1 MGFVTKVENST
12 ATRQTFQP
20 WAQIVFPWNKFL
32 FFPKKATLKIFP
44 IFSKKIIPFF
54 STPTSKPFPNK
65 NSYILAHFLTP
76 TWNFC
81 FWKTSLLVEN
91 FYGCGKFTFLNAER
105 IIGLIILKTNT
116 SVETIHRAET
126 CLFLWS
132 MKSILCS
139 LEDLSIT
146 FNVWQQHIVS
156 FPPPWDEGE
165 MIFVSSARQEG
176 NC

>member
-12 ATRQTFQP
+12 ATWHTFQP
-20 WAQIVFPWNKFL
+20 WAQKSFPEINSYFFL
-32 FFPKKATLKIFP
+32 KKPPWRYFLYFFKKNYSL
-44 IFSKKIIPFF
+44 FF

-65 NSYILAHFLTP
+65 NAYILAHFLIP

-81 FWKTSLLVEN
+81 LWKTSLLVEN

-126 CLFLWS
+126 CLL
-132 MKSILCS
+132 
-139 LEDLSIT
+139 
-146 FNVWQQHIVS
+146 
-156 FPPPWDEGE
+156 
-165 MIFVSSARQEG
+165 IFVVNEINIMFTRRLKH
-176 NC
+176 NL

>member
-1 MGFVTKVENST
+1 MLRYLFGFCNKSREFHSNLAHFPTLGSK
-12 ATRQTFQP
+12 
-20 WAQIVFPWNKFL
+20 VFPWNKFL

-44 IFSKKIIPFF
+44 IFFQKKLFPFF
-54 STPTSKPFPNK
+54 STPISKPFPNK

-81 FWKTSLLVEN
+81 LWKTSLLVEN

-126 CLFLWS
+126 CLL
-132 MKSILCS
+132 
-139 LEDLSIT
+139 
-146 FNVWQQHIVS
+146 
-156 FPPPWDEGE
+156 
-165 MIFVSSARQEG
+165 IFVVNEINIMFTRRLKH
-176 NC
+176 NL